1 MCEKF
6 RASHFLKQI
15 RFCEN
20 LRSLLFSYGKVLLTR
35 HCDPDSGSLP
45 FAAGRTESENDGC
58 RVSGTVRTDRSAV
71 GCELFLKKCR
81 KSVLRASDFCGC
93 TLQEGCVV
101 FSNTRKKCSFFP
113 VKLSDSKK
121 EFRSCWR
128 QRHLPS
134 SVPGTGHRFLQKYV
148 LHSYFPGCS
157 YFPRNQCFLHLRFRI
172 KQCRFQKQWNR

>member
-20 LRSLLFSYGKVLLTR
+20 LRSLLFSYGKVLLTG

-81 KSVLRASDFCGC
+81 KSVLRASNFCGC

-121 EFRSCWR
+121 NFAVAGGNGIY
-128 QRHLPS
+128 H
-134 SVPGTGHRFLQKYV
+134 HRFPAQGIGFCKNMSFIHISQNALISPEINVFYIYA
-148 LHSYFPGCS
+148 SG
-157 YFPRNQCFLHLRFRI
+157 
-172 KQCRFQKQWNR
+172 